1 MGTNIETLQRMSRR
15 QQWHERPDER
25 TDSLQR
31 AWRDVNK
38 ARVVFGLGLAPIFPS
53 AISWTWTG
61 LTTDNVDID
70 DFIFT
75 SIVSTGLGMCWCI
88 GVGSLFLLW
97 LGRTYGLVGRFNC
110 LALCGTLTFSMPLVT
125 SLIAFS
131 TGPHR
136 SITENVGTILGSAV
150 IGLGLAPL
158 GIFGGWVLWRIAI
171 RPAAVPVQ
179 EMAEIF

>member
-1 MGTNIETLQRMSRR
+1 
-15 QQWHERPDER
+15 
-25 TDSLQR
+25 
-31 AWRDVNK
+31 
-38 ARVVFGLGLAPIFPS
+38 
-53 AISWTWTG
+53 
-61 LTTDNVDID
+61 
-70 DFIFT
+70 
-75 SIVSTGLGMCWCI
+75 
-88 GVGSLFLLW
+88 
-97 LGRTYGLVGRFNC
+97 
-110 LALCGTLTFSMPLVT
+110 MPLVT